1 MNIPPPTTQK
11 TYLEIQNNV
20 VPVCVKAAEVNILV
34 QKDGSGDEHE

>member
-1 MNIPPPTTQK
+1 MNIKPPMTQK

-20 VPVCVKAAEVNILV
+20 VPFYVKAAEVNILV